1 MTQGIRDL
9 QPPRLEQA
17 LAARRLTK
25 GQLAALVGVSPSSVT
40 KWSRGGQAPEP
51 ETFERLAAVLNVQAE
66 WLTRPILRPVSPPL
80 YRKNASALKAGLAM
94 LGARAEWSQE
104 VAVTLADHVEFPDLN
119 LPQRR
124 FTEPEQ
130 ISNADIEAAAEEC
143 RSAWQL
149 GRGPI
154 QDLMLAAEGAG
165 IIVVREETD
174 VAVVEGLSCWSD
186 ELGQRPLVHLSADKA
201 NGFRSRFDL
210 AHEVGHL
217 ILHRYIAR
225 TAADADP
232 EAPEQARER
241 YNLMERQAHRF
252 AGALLL
258 PAQSFAADVRLP
270 VSLDNLLILKQR
282 WGVSVA
288 AMMMRL
294 HALGLLSDEER
305 LALIKRRSAR
315 WGAKTEPGDDRWVPE
330 QPRLLR
336 RTIDLL
342 VQEGV
347 VPLDRIPAWLGLSI
361 HDVTQLCGLP
371 QNYFAGPGQVIELAT
386 LRVARASGDS
396 TSKPAGGGANVV
408 SLTSP
413 DRRLRS

>member
-1 MTQGIRDL
+1 
-9 QPPRLEQA
+9 

-40 KWSRGGQAPEP
+40 KWSKGGQAPES
-51 ETFERLAAVLNVQAE
+51 ETFDRLAMVLNVQAE
-66 WLTRPILRPVSPPL
+66 WLTRPLLRPVSPPL

-94 LGARAEWSQE
+94 LGARAEWGQE
-104 VAVTLADHVEFPDLN
+104 VAVSLADYVDYPELN
-119 LPQRR
+119 LPQRQ

-130 ISNADIEAAAEEC
+130 ISSADIESAADEC
-143 RSAWQL
+143 RNAWQL
-149 GRGPI
+149 GRGPV

-174 VAVVEGLSCWSD
+174 IPVVEGLSCWSD

-210 AHEVGHL
+210 AHEIGHL
-217 ILHRYIAR
+217 ILHRHITRVA
-225 TAADADP
+225 TDADP

-258 PAQSFAADVRLP
+258 PAQSFASEVRLP
-270 VSLDNLLILKQR
+270 VNLDNLLILKQR

-315 WGAKTEPGDDRWVPE
+315 WGAKTEPGDDRWIPE
-330 QPRLLR
+330 RPRLLR

-347 VPLDRIPAWLGLSI
+347 VPLDRISIWLGLSE
-361 HDVTQLCGLP
+361 HDVVQLCGLP
-371 QNYFAGPGQVIELAT
+371 QSYFSGPGQVIELST
-386 LRVARASGDS
+386 LRVSRASADAGGR
-396 TSKPAGGGANVV
+396 PAGSRDNVV

-413 DRRLRS
+413 HRRLRS

>member
-9 QPPRLEQA
+9 QPLRLEQA

-40 KWSRGGQAPEP
+40 KWSKGGQAPEAG
-51 ETFERLAAVLNVQAE
+51 TFDRLASVLNVQAE

-94 LGARAEWSQE
+94 LGARAEWGQE
-104 VAVTLADHVEFPDLN
+104 VAVCLADYVDFPELN
-119 LPQRR
+119 LPLRQ
-124 FTEPEQ
+124 FTAPEQ
-130 ISNADIEAAAEEC
+130 ISNAEIESAAEEC

-149 GRGPI
+149 GRGPV

-174 VAVVEGLSCWSD
+174 IPVVEGLSCWSD

-210 AHEVGHL
+210 AHEIGHL
-217 ILHRYIAR
+217 ILHRHISR

-232 EAPEQARER
+232 EAREQAREQ
-241 YNLMERQAHRF
+241 YNLMERQAHKF
-252 AGALLL
+252 AGAFLL
-258 PAQSFAADVRLP
+258 PAQSFASEVRLP

-288 AMMMRL
+288 AMVMRL
-294 HALGLLSDEER
+294 HVLGLVSDEER

-315 WGAKTEPGDDRWVPE
+315 WGAKSEPGDERWAPE

-342 VQEGV
+342 VQEGI
-347 VPLDRIPAWLGLSI
+347 VPMDRIPAWLGLSA
-361 HDVTQLCGLP
+361 HDVIQLCGLP
-371 QNYFAGPGQVIELAT
+371 PSYFAGSGQVIELAT
-386 LRVARASGDS
+386 LRVGRASGEAIAS
-396 TSKPAGGGANVV
+396 SVGGGANIV
-408 SLTSP
+408 SLNST
-413 DRRLRS
+413 DWRQRS